1 MIDYIYESYLKEIDG
16 KTFYF
21 VKKLS
26 FFPEYGDCPP
36 VLESMGMH
44 TDFFKACT
52 IAKVCD
58 QDVINKLMN
67 EVHLIP
73 DSANVIHLNKAKAIS
88 NLLIKNTH
96 QAIIKLKLASFG

>member
-1 MIDYIYESYLKEIDG
+1 MEYIYNAYLKEVDG

-26 FFPEYGDCPP
+26 VFPEYESCPP

-44 TDFFKACT
+44 ADFFKACS
-52 IAKVCD
+52 IAKIYE
-58 QDVINKLMN
+58 QDVITKLMN

-73 DSANVIHLNKAKAIS
+73 DSAKVIHLNKAKAIS
-88 NLLIKNTH
+88 NSLIKNTQ
-96 QAIIKLKLASFG
+96 QAILKLKLASLG

>member
-1 MIDYIYESYLKEIDG
+1 MEHIFKAYLKEVNG

-26 FFPEYGDCPP
+26 VFPEYENCPP

-44 TDFFKACT
+44 ADFFKACS
-52 IAKVCD
+52 IAKIYD
-58 QDVINKLMN
+58 QEVINKLMD

-73 DSANVIHLNKAKAIS
+73 DSANIIHLDKAKAIS
-88 NLLIKNTH
+88 NSLIKNTH
-96 QAIIKLKLASFG
+96 QAILKLKLASLG